1 MFAVMQTED
10 FPTLMRELVVREF
23 IVHWATT

>member
-1 MFAVMQTED
+1 MQTED